1 MDAISDAPPLVPER
15 RSLYRRITGAIGD
28 QMPKGLYARALII
41 IIAPMVLLQSVLTFV
56 FLERHWQTVTRR
68 LSTVT
73 VQNIAMLIDIYRD
86 SIRKTPNAETLIR
99 LAEDD
104 LGLRVRFVP
113 GEELP
118 IANSK
123 PFFDLLDTTLSD
135 ELTRQIGRPFW
146 IDTVGRS
153 NFVDIRIKLDDGVMH
168 VLARRSQT
176 YASNSQIFLS
186 VDGRH
191 LARAA

>member
-1 MDAISDAPPLVPER
+1 MASSQQIHSLIRPKKMDALSAAPPLPTHER
-15 RSLYRRITGAIGD
+15 RSLYRRITGAIGN

-86 SIRKTPNAETLIR
+86 FPQDEDAATLTR

-104 LGLRVRFVP
+104 LGLRVRF
-113 GEELP
+113 
-118 IANSK
+118 
-123 PFFDLLDTTLSD
+123 
-135 ELTRQIGRPFW
+135 
-146 IDTVGRS
+146 
-153 NFVDIRIKLDDGVMH
+153 
-168 VLARRSQT
+168 
-176 YASNSQIFLS
+176 
-186 VDGRH
+186 
-191 LARAA
+191 

>member
-1 MDAISDAPPLVPER
+1 MDAISDAPSLPHER

-41 IIAPMVLLQSVLTFV
+41 IIAPMVVLQSVLTFV

-86 SIRKTPNAETLIR
+86 FPQDPNAETLIR
-99 LAEDD
+99 LADLD
-104 LGLRVRFVP
+104 LGLRIRFEP

-118 IANSK
+118 EANSR

-146 IDTVGRS
+146 IDTVGNS
-153 NFVDIRIKLDDGVMH
+153 NLIDIRIGRQ
-168 VLARRSQT
+168 RRQT
-176 YASNSQIFLS
+176 RSHRGCA
-186 VDGRH
+186 
-191 LARAA
+191 